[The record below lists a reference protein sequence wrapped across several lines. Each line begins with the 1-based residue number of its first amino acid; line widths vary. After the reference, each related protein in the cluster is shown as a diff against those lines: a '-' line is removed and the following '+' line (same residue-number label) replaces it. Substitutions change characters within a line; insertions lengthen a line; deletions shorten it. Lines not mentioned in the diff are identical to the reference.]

1 MDIKLELLSGAICD
15 AIRENMHTLHINAD
29 QIVDSKAVKIL
40 GEIKEV
46 LHNESLDDFEM
57 VDEIVSIFC
66 KYDIDI
72 GGCHDF

>member
-15 AIRENMHTLHINAD
+15 AVKENMNTLNIDAS
-29 QIVDSKAVKIL
+29 QIVDSKAIKIL
-40 GEIKEV
+40 GEIKDV
-46 LHNESLDDFEM
+46 IHNENLDDFEM
-57 VDEIVSIFC
+57 IDEIVSIFC

>member
-15 AIRENMHTLHINAD
+15 AVRENLYTLHIDAD
-29 QIVDSKAVKIL
+29 QIVDSKAAKVL

-46 LHNESLDDFEM
+46 IHNQNLDDFEM
-57 VDEIVSIFC
+57 VDEIVNIFC
-66 KYDIDI
+66 KYNIDI

>member
-15 AIRENMHTLHINAD
+15 AVKENMNTLNIDAS
-29 QIVDSKAVKIL
+29 QIVDSKAIKIL
-40 GEIKEV
+40 GEIKDV
-46 LHNESLDDFEM
+46 IHNESLDDFEM
-57 VDEIVSIFC
+57 VDEIVNIFC

>member
-15 AIRENMHTLHINAD
+15 TIRENMDTLHIDAD
-29 QIVDSKAVKIL
+29 QIVDSKAIKIL

>member
-15 AIRENMHTLHINAD
+15 AVRDNIYTLHIDAN
-29 QIVDSKAVKIL
+29 QIVDSKATKIL
-40 GEIKEV
+40 NEIKAV
-46 LHNESLDDFEM
+46 IHNSNLDDFEM
-57 VDEIVSIFC
+57 VDEIVNIFC